1 MYDLFYSTF
10 LGPLGKEYCN
20 LFLISTI
27 IYILFILGAI
37 MEKIYSIVMGK
48 SNIKSI
54 IQFLYFLIPVL
65 YGYIMNR
72 ILYGICIHTSK

>member
-1 MYDLFYSTF
+1 MFDLFYSTF
-10 LGPLGKEYCN
+10 LSPIGKEYCN
-20 LFLISTI
+20 LFLIATV
-27 IYILFILGAI
+27 IYIFLILGAI

-54 IQFLYFLIPVL
+54 IPFLYFLIPLL